1 MLLFQWGVTGLR
13 DNLPGHKYHFKMSVY
28 TGLRKDA
35 GTKSNIC
42 FTLAGDYEETPVRVL
57 SDATG
62 KVSLTFTAAEL
73 LNIWT
78 PSNT

>member
-1 MLLFQWGVTGLR
+1 MLFFQWGVTGLS

-62 KVSLTFTAAEL
+62 KVSLTFTAAKL
-73 LNIWT
+73 LNI
-78 PSNT
+78 